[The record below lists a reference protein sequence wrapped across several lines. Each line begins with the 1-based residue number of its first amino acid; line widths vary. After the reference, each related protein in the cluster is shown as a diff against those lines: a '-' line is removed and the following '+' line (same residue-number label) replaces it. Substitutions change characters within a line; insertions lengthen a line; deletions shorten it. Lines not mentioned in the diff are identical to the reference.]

1 MRIKNKRLLIL
12 TGLALLGIGFTSCNA
27 NEVPTITTASA
38 STTQA
43 GPYTTVLPNTTTV
56 APTTQA
62 PTTVSPTST
71 VPTVTT
77 TTGTVTTISRTS
89 TSTTGSVVETG
100 DIVVSNVVGQ
110 QESAFVEF
118 KTLENVDFN
127 LYLSGSNGSR
137 QKLGSNNYYLREI
150 SSTHSRIDILGLKIG
165 EYSLQIVPVINNE
178 EKTSKATTV
187 NFVVDAYDR
196 SGYAHFKYSEGVGAY
211 NNDGTLKDNAVVI
224 YVTDANKNDVELTV
238 GNKTVKGIGNILNS
252 AGQETTDPGHEGQC
266 KKVSNGKTYYATANK
281 NAGIIKDLSDNNIP
295 LVVRFVGIV
304 SDSGLYKTGTF
315 SASSSSLIDGLTAY
329 NTNDYGGSQGDNG
342 HMARIKSGT
351 NITLEG
357 VGADAAI
364 DGWGFHFMCES
375 AYPQYG
381 KNFEVR
387 NLCFMNNP
395 EDAIGMEGVQEGSVI
410 TAPVERCWVHHNTFL
425 KPTISSPAESD
436 KGDGDGSCDFK
447 RGEYFTMSYCY
458 FEYCHKT
465 NLIGSSDSS
474 LQYNI
479 SFHHNLWYN
488 CGSRIPLLR
497 QANVHFYNNYV
508 YGNINDSSAKL
519 SYISSLR
526 ANCYM
531 YSENNYYEGCKQIF
545 EKKTGTAKS
554 YGNTYSQC
562 FNTPNSFDV
571 ESRDTA
577 VSSNCAYN
585 GTSYENFDTNSS
597 LFYYDSTA
605 KKSDCYLTD
614 AVTAREECIKYAGSQ
629 YRTVLNQAT
638 LKTTDLTYITKDM
651 DSIDLS
657 TTSSVTF
664 GSAVKGVE
672 FVAGKAKFKGDGVI
686 FKLNGYATCTLSVSC
701 SNSSSMAEG
710 YLVRNDGTVCIIGSG
725 TAVLTPGIYIVKSCT
740 MDKETT
746 FNSLTFE
753 KYNSEEFAQEA
764 INQYQQ
770 KYALLSAEKV
780 EFTDAYYTLLKSAI
794 DAYESI
800 PADYQN
806 KVDYSALESIISEY
820 KATSVTNVEAL
831 INAIGTV
838 NENSLEAIT
847 TANTSYDKLINQ
859 FSDAIVSNHD
869 KLVAANEAYK
879 SYAVGACINAIN
891 AIKEVT
897 LESEGAIKL
906 AFEAYNSL
914 DEGNKA
920 LVTNYETLQA
930 AIAKLESLKKIEN
943 VNSNIDTAFDFEAY
957 QEVVLAYYD
966 LTADEKKGIVDVV
979 KLNNILVQY
988 QIKLIDEIGTV
999 SLDSKGEI
1007 ENARYYYNLLTEDNK
1022 LLVTNYT
1029 TLEAAEASLKEIM
1042 DSAVVITFTGLTKS
1056 DGTEN
1061 PSGGYPI
1068 YTFGFVTIECNLKSG
1083 ETKDYNGTTYKDAIK
1098 VESQTHIKFTLANS
1112 KTITLVTD
1120 AANKKIRIN
1129 GTEYVTDA
1137 NEILTMELAAGDYDI
1152 SKKDSMNLF
1161 AIILE

>member
-1 MRIKNKRLLIL
+1 MKKRKRKLLTL
-12 TGLALLGIGFTSCNA
+12 TGIAIFGIVISSCSVTEMQTSMQN
-27 NEVPTITTASA
+27 NV
-38 STTQA
+38 STTQD
-43 GPYTTVLPNTTTV
+43 L
-56 APTTQA
+56 
-62 PTTVSPTST
+62 
-71 VPTVTT
+71 TVTPT
-77 TTGTVTTISRTS
+77 ISSGPQASSTITMPNSSYSATGTIIDS
-89 TSTTGSVVETG
+89 G
-100 DIVVSNVVGQ
+100 DIIVSNVSGQ
-110 QESAFVEF
+110 KESAFVEF
-118 KTLENVDFN
+118 ATIKDASYSFYLTSSTGNKT
-127 LYLSGSNGSR
+127 
-137 QKLGSNNYYLREI
+137 KLTSKDYYLREI
-150 SSTHSRIDILGLKIG
+150 SSTHSRIDVLGLKSG
-165 EYSLQIVPVINNE
+165 VYSLQIVPVVNGE
-178 EKTSKATTV
+178 EKNNKATTV
-187 NFVVDAYDR
+187 SFTVEAYDR

-211 NNDGTLKDNAVVI
+211 NNDGTLKENAIVL
-224 YVTDANKNDVELTV
+224 YVTDENKNDVELTV
-238 GNKTVKGIGNILNS
+238 GEKTVKGIGNILNS

-266 KKVSNGKTYYATANK
+266 KKVSDGKIYYATANK

-304 SDSGLYKTGTF
+304 SNSGLYKSDTF
-315 SASSSSLIDGLTAY
+315 NASSSSLIDGLTAY
-329 NTNDYGGSQGDNG
+329 NSNDYGGSKKDNG
-342 HMARIKSGT
+342 HMARIKSGK

-357 VGADAAI
+357 VGDDASI

-375 AYPQYG
+375 SNPEYG
-381 KNFEVR
+381 KSFEVR

-395 EDAIGMEGVQEGSVI
+395 EDAIGMEGVQDGSII
-410 TAPVERCWVHHNTFL
+410 TAPVERCFIHHNTFL

-447 RGEYFTMSYCY
+447 RGQYFTMSYCY

-508 YGNINDSSAKL
+508 YGNINDSGADL

-554 YGNTYSQC
+554 YGNAYVQC

-577 VSSNCAYN
+577 VSSSCSYN

-614 AVTAREECIKYAGSQ
+614 AVAAREECIKNAGSQ
-629 YRTVLNQAT
+629 YRTVLNQTA
-638 LKTTDLTYITKDM
+638 LKTTNLTYVTKDM
-651 DSIDLS
+651 DSIDLN
-657 TTSSVTF
+657 TTLSVTF
-664 GSAVKGVE
+664 GSSVKGVE
-672 FVAGKAKFKGDGVI
+672 FVAGNAKFRGDGVI

-710 YLVRNDGTVCIIGSG
+710 YLVKNDGTVCIIGSG

-753 KYNSEEFAQEA
+753 IYNSEEFAQEA

-770 KYALLSAEKV
+770 KYALLLAENV
-780 EFTDAYYTLLKSAI
+780 EFSDAYYTLLKSTI

-800 PADYQN
+800 PSNYQS
-806 KVDYSALESIISEY
+806 KVDYAALESVISEY
-820 KATSVTNVEAL
+820 KAVSTAVVEAL
-831 INAIGTV
+831 IEAIGTV
-838 NENSLEAIT
+838 DENSLEVIT
-847 TANTSYDKLINQ
+847 AANTASDKLINQ
-859 FSDAIVSNHD
+859 FNEAVVSNHD
-869 KLVAANEAYK
+869 KLAAANEAYK
-879 SYAVGACINAIN
+879 SYAVGACIQAIN
-891 AIKEVT
+891 AIGEVT

-906 AFEAYNSL
+906 ALEAYSSL
-914 DEGNKA
+914 EEGNKA
-920 LVTNYETLQA
+920 LVTNYATLEA
-930 AIAKLESLKKIEN
+930 AALKLESLKKIEN
-943 VNSNIDTAFDFEAY
+943 VNSNLDTSFDFEEY
-957 QEVVLAYYD
+957 QEVVLAYYE
-966 LTADEKKGIVDVV
+966 LTAEEKMGIINVG

-999 SLDSKGEI
+999 SLDSKKEI
-1007 ENARYYYNLLTEDNK
+1007 ENARYYYNLLSEDNK
-1022 LLVTNYT
+1022 ALVTNYA
-1029 TLEAAEASLKEIM
+1029 TLEAAEASINEIM
-1042 DSAVVITFTGLTKS
+1042 DSLVVITFTGLTKE
-1056 DGTEN
+1056 DGMKN

-1068 YTFGFVTIECNLKSG
+1068 YTFGIVTIEGNPKNG
-1083 ETKDYNGTTYKDAIK
+1083 INKEYNGTTYYDAIK
-1098 VESQTHIKFTLANS
+1098 VESQTHIKFTLTS
-1112 KTITLVTD
+1112 KKTITLVTD
-1120 AANKKIRIN
+1120 GANMLIKIN
-1129 GTEYVTDA
+1129 GTQYTT
-1137 NEILTMELAAGDYDI
+1137 NENGILTIELAAGDYDFT
-1152 SKKDSMNLF
+1152 KKDSMNLF
-1161 AIILE
+1161 AIIM